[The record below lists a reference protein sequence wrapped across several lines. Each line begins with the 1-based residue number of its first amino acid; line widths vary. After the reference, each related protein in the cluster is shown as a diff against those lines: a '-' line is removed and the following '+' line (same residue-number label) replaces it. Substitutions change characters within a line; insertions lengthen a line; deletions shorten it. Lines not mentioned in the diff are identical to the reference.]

1 MHRKG
6 EVVVVVAD
14 TGPGIAAE
22 EVPLLFE
29 KYRRG
34 VGSRRQ
40 AGLGLGLFI
49 AKTLVERHGGRI
61 EVESVVGSGTQFRV
75 ILPVKTSHN

>member
-1 MHRKG
+1 MYREG
-6 EVVVVVAD
+6 EVVIAVAD

-22 EVPLLFE
+22 EIPSLFE

-34 VGSRRQ
+34 VGARRQ

-61 EVESVVGSGTQFRV
+61 EVESLVGSGTQFRV
-75 ILPVKTSHN
+75 ILPVKPKS